1 MFAQH
6 SQNRSRVLLAA
17 AIGSGLVWSAAGM
30 PPLPVQA
37 RQPDP
42 VAQEEELG
50 AVVQPVAGSVSVSYM
65 QVSWTH
71 AGGKKKR
78 PDATVWLQDNE
89 GNPVSGA
96 TVTGKFTGCYSEK
109 GLKGKTDAAG
119 KIRIFSKKTYA
130 KCIQKPC
137 HFYFTVTSVTHPSL
151 TWLPGSSDTAGAP
164 CRPYNYNSLSQ
175 CSACAVPASV
185 TTDN

>member
-6 SQNRSRVLLAA
+6 SEKRSRVLLAA

-30 PPLPVQA
+30 PLSVLA
-37 RQPDP
+37 KQPDP
-42 VAQEEELG
+42 VAKEMG
-50 AVVQPVAGSVSVSYM
+50 AVVQPVAGSVSVASM
-65 QVSWTH
+65 SVSWTY
-71 AGGKKKR
+71 AGGSKKR
-78 PDATVWLQDNE
+78 PDATVWLEDNE

-96 TVTGKFTGCYSEK
+96 TVTGKFTGCYTET

-137 HFYFTVTSVTHPSL
+137 YFYFTVTSVTHPAL
-151 TWLPGSSDTAGAP
+151 TWVPGSSDTGQSP
-164 CRPYNYNSLSQ
+164 CRPFNTSSR
-175 CSACAVPASV
+175 
-185 TTDN
+185 

>member
-17 AIGSGLVWSAAGM
+17 AIGSGLLWSAAGT
-30 PPLPVQA
+30 PFPVQA
-37 RQPDP
+37 Q
-42 VAQEEELG
+42 
-50 AVVQPVAGSVSVSYM
+50 QPVASSVSVSYM
-65 QVSWTH
+65 QVSWTY

-78 PDATVWLQDNE
+78 PDATVWLEDNE
-89 GNPVSGA
+89 SNPVSGA
-96 TVTGKFTGCYSEK
+96 TVTGKFTGCYSET